1 MLPVLLELL
10 LELPELLEVGGAP
23 GGGPCGPFCICS
35 LIREKSCLA
44 AEILPDS
51 RSFQSWVS
59 SWSMGLV
66 CELLLVED
74 VELVAGKSYF
84 SIT

>member
-1 MLPVLLELL
+1 
-10 LELPELLEVGGAP
+10 
-23 GGGPCGPFCICS
+23 
-35 LIREKSCLA
+35 
-44 AEILPDS
+44 
-51 RSFQSWVS
+51 
-59 SWSMGLV
+59 MGLV